1 MLQSIDTA
9 TQTKERPRAI
19 LGRLQVSAPPPA
31 KYEYIPEYD
40 GQSVSDF
47 CFSYGEWSANGD
59 YLQLPGNKTKV
70 NRSQS
75 FSDSGASLTRNVLL
89 PPDPR

>member
-9 TQTKERPRAI
+9 SQTKERPRAI

-31 KYEYIPEYD
+31 KYIPEYD
-40 GQSVSDF
+40 GQSVAIF

-75 FSDSGASLTRNVLL
+75 FSDTGASLTRNVLL

>member
-1 MLQSIDTA
+1 MMTVM
-9 TQTKERPRAI
+9 T
-19 LGRLQVSAPPPA
+19 
-31 KYEYIPEYD
+31 
-40 GQSVSDF
+40 SVLSSGDF
-47 CFSYGEWSANGD
+47 CFSYGEWSASGD

-75 FSDSGASLTRNVLL
+75 FSDTGAGLTRNVLL

>member
-1 MLQSIDTA
+1 MLQSVDA
-9 TQTKERPRAI
+9 SQTKERPRAI
-19 LGRLQVSAPPPA
+19 LGRLQVSAPPPT
-31 KYEYIPEYD
+31 KYDYSYEKCPEYWRLL
-40 GQSVSDF
+40 
-47 CFSYGEWSANGD
+47 FSYGEWSASGD

-75 FSDSGASLTRNVLL
+75 FSDTGAGLTRNVLF

>member
-1 MLQSIDTA
+1 MLQSTDTA
-9 TQTKERPRAI
+9 SQTKERPRAI

-31 KYEYIPEYD
+31 KYEHIPEYD
-40 GQSVSDF
+40 GRSVKNF

-59 YLQLPGNKTKV
+59 YLQLPGNKAKV

-75 FSDSGASLTRNVLL
+75 FSDTGASITRNVLL